1 MSTSQPAGHLI
12 VECLLEQGM
21 EIAFGVPGES
31 FLAVL
36 DGFHAYGERARFIVN
51 RQEGGAAFMAEAHGK
66 LTGRPG
72 ICFVTRGPGATN
84 ASIGVHNAFQDST
97 PMVLFV
103 GDVGSDF
110 RDREA
115 FQEVDYGSFFG
126 PSTKGFAK
134 RVERIDDAN
143 RIPEYIARA
152 FSTAMNG
159 RPGPV
164 VLVLPEDMLRSE
176 TAARRQRPMK
186 QFARTATLAAIVGL
200 GALLPALAGAE
211 AAYPSKPIRVIV
223 PFAAGSTTDIIAR
236 AIADKMGAS
245 MGQPLV
251 IENRGG
257 ASGTIGQ
264 QAVATAAA
272 DGYTVMIHSSSHTVS
287 PSTFAKLPFD
297 TVNDF
302 AGVTPISSLPNA
314 LVIAPSKNIKT
325 LPQLLAAARAKP
337 GSMNFASAG
346 QGSATHLNAE
356 KFKMAAKIDA
366 TNIPFKG
373 SGEAVTE
380 VLSGRVDYYFSPIAP
395 VIGQIKEGQLLALA
409 VGSPKR
415 AAALPDVPTTAEA
428 GVPGSEFNFW
438 IGMMA
443 PAKTPR
449 AVVDRLH
456 DEVAKALATPEVK
469 ERFLKLGADAWTL
482 KPAQFDAYIKQ
493 EIASNAELVKAAG
506 LAVQQ

>member
-1 MSTSQPAGHLI
+1 MIQ
-12 VECLLEQGM
+12 
-21 EIAFGVPGES
+21 
-31 FLAVL
+31 
-36 DGFHAYGERARFIVN
+36 
-51 RQEGGAAFMAEAHGK
+51 
-66 LTGRPG
+66 
-72 ICFVTRGPGATN
+72 
-84 ASIGVHNAFQDST
+84 
-97 PMVLFV
+97 
-103 GDVGSDF
+103 
-110 RDREA
+110 
-115 FQEVDYGSFFG
+115 
-126 PSTKGFAK
+126 
-134 RVERIDDAN
+134 
-143 RIPEYIARA
+143 IAR
-152 FSTAMNG
+152 
-159 RPGPV
+159 
-164 VLVLPEDMLRSE
+164 L
-176 TAARRQRPMK
+176 AAATTIACMAT
-186 QFARTATLAAIVGL
+186 FATATAFAQG
-200 GALLPALAGAE
+200 G
-211 AAYPSKPIRVIV
+211 YPNKPIRVIV

-251 IENRGG
+251 IDNRGG

-264 QAVATAAA
+264 QAVATAAP
-272 DGYTVMIHSSSHTVS
+272 DGYTIMIHSSSHTVS

-297 TVNDF
+297 TVADF

-314 LVIAPSKNIKT
+314 LVISPAKNIKT
-325 LPQLLAAARAKP
+325 LQELLAAARAKP
-337 GSMNFASAG
+337 GSINYASAG

-356 KFKMAAKIDA
+356 KFKMAAKIEA

-415 AAALPDVPTTAEA
+415 AAALPNVPTTAEA

-449 AVVDRLH
+449 DIVNRLH
-456 DEVAKALATPEVK
+456 DEVEKALASPEVK

-482 KPAQFDAYIKQ
+482 KPEAFDAYIKD
-493 EIASNAELVKAAG
+493 EIKSNAALVKAAG
-506 LAVQQ
+506 LTPAQ